1 LEQDQVDAGVYH
13 LVNWK
18 NAEWNIEIFIY
29 RVFYDLWTL
38 LQEVIS

>member
-1 LEQDQVDAGVYH
+1 MAARKGLRWWGGNILLNKLAFTLEY
-13 LVNWK
+13 
-18 NAEWNIEIFIY
+18 IY